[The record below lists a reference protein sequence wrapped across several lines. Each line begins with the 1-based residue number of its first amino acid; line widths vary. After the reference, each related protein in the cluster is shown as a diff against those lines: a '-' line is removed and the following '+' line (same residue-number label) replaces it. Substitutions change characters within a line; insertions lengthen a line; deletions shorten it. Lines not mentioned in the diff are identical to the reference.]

1 MNFLALE
8 YFLAVAEE
16 LNITRAAQ
24 RLYISQQAMSSAIKK
39 LEKSLGVKLFN
50 RTPNFS
56 LTYAGTRLVKAAT
69 QIMDIRQQLLNEID
83 DINNNKRGELRIG
96 ISHTRGYTILPD
108 ILPEYKKTHPQVEIS
123 IIEGNSDAL
132 EEKLQHGMID
142 LMFGFLPVML
152 ESVETV
158 ELLKE
163 RLFLVVPKSFTDE
176 VFKQKS
182 DFMRGKFSES
192 ADIMVFKDYP
202 MIMLKEGNRIRG
214 IMDSFFNSIHIKP
227 KIVLEIDNI
236 ETALALAVQGM
247 GITVYPEMY
256 LKNINPLSED
266 KVDLFPLTNQSTI
279 CTLAISYSQKRY
291 LSGAAKEFIEL
302 CNAKFSSQKQKKNK

>member
-1 MNFLALE
+1 MNFLTLE

-24 RLYISQQAMSSAIKK
+24 RLYISQQSMSSSIKK

-56 LTYAGTRLVKAAT
+56 LTYAGTRLVKAAA
-69 QIMDIRQQLLNEID
+69 QIMDIKQQILNEID

-108 ILPEYKKTHPQVEIS
+108 ILPEYKKTHPLVEIS
-123 IIEGNSDAL
+123 IVEGNSDEL
-132 EEKLQHGMID
+132 EDKLQHGMID

-163 RLFLVVPKSFTDE
+163 RLFLVVPKAFTDE
-176 VFKQKS
+176 IFKQKS

-202 MIMLKEGNRIRG
+202 MLMLKEGNRIRG
-214 IMDSFFNSIHIKP
+214 IMDSFFNSKRIKP
-227 KIVLEIDNI
+227 KIVLETDNI
-236 ETALALAVQGM
+236 ETALALSVRGM
-247 GITVYPEMY
+247 GITVYPEMF
-256 LKNINPLSED
+256 LKNINPTSEE
-266 KVDLFPLTNQSTI
+266 KIDLFPLTSPSTI

-291 LSGAAKEFIEL
+291 ISGAAKEFIDL
-302 CNAKFSSQKQKKNK
+302 SVATLSAPKQKKK